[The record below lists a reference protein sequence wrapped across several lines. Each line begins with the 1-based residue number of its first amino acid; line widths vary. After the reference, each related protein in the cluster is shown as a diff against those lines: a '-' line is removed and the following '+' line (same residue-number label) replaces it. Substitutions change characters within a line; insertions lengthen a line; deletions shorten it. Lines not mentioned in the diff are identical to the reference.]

1 MDQNLPIKCFWMKY
15 FNQMS
20 EQHFRLHLNFLTL
33 LLHVFI
39 FSTGKQCFIVLRQQ
53 KWTVQALAAVGKE
66 TSKQMLKFIARYQ
79 SISLADAHYQS
90 VEFV

>member
-1 MDQNLPIKCFWMKY
+1 MT
-15 FNQMS
+15 
-20 EQHFRLHLNFLTL
+20 EQHLRLHLTFLTL

-53 KWTVQALAAVGKE
+53 KWTIQALAAVGKE
-66 TSKQMLKFIARYQ
+66 TSRQMLKFIARYE

>member
-1 MDQNLPIKCFWMKY
+1 MDHNLPIKCFWMKY
-15 FNQMS
+15 FNRMS
-20 EQHFRLHLNFLTL
+20 EQHFRLHLTL

-79 SISLADAHYQS
+79 SISLADAHYQ
-90 VEFV
+90 